1 MTFMICLSNGN
12 VKTSAGFLFI
22 DDVKT
27 LDTRTISPS
36 QEHIPY
42 TEATSAVVQ
51 PVMARNV
58 IVIFG
63 VLAIFIMAPHFTD
76 FKIMF
81 RSFKCELN
89 F

>member
-27 LDTRTISPS
+27 LDTRTISLS

-51 PVMARNV
+51 PVMARNS
-58 IVIFG
+58 
-63 VLAIFIMAPHFTD
+63 HFW
-76 FKIMF
+76 
-81 RSFKCELN
+81 SAGN
-89 F
+89 FYNGTAFYRFQDNVSKFQM